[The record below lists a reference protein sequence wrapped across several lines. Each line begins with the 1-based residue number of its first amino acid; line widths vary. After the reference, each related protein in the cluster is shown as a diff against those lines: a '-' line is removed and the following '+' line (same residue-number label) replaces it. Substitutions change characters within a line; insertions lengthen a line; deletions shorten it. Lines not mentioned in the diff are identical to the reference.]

1 MNTDPSKRGLS
12 RPIIDWREDNGY
24 ELTLLR
30 TGNRLRKQ
38 EGAERGQERGYSK
51 ETLLVQMAAL
61 LKKV

>member
-30 TGNRLRKQ
+30 TGNRLRSRKEQ
-38 EGAERGQERGYSK
+38 NEDRSK
-51 ETLLVQMAAL
+51 DTLKRHCWFKWQLC
-61 LKKV
+61 